1 MNHAVGRITH
11 LVSDHPLDRPGASP
25 WPEVPFEGI
34 TGPAAPVGTPA
45 LSAESIDK
53 APAAMTAHTSGA
65 LRQKMHERFDLFPV
79 EGLQAYSRV
88 AEFGAKK
95 YAPWNWAKG
104 LPRMQ
109 IAASLI
115 RHLWAYMRGED
126 NDPESGLSH
135 ADHVLWNAVALVY
148 HHDRGMEDDR
158 RPMQGAQS

>member
-1 MNHAVGRITH
+1 
-11 LVSDHPLDRPGASP
+11 VSTAFDPFIIMPTLPGFPTSAPPSP
-25 WPEVPFEGI
+25 IEP
-34 TGPAAPVGTPA
+34 
-45 LSAESIDK
+45 
-53 APAAMTAHTSGA
+53 MTAHTSGA
-65 LRQKMHERFDLFPV
+65 LRGKMHERFDLFPV

-126 NDPESGLSH
+126 NDAESGLSH

-158 RPMQGAQS
+158 RPMQVTTA